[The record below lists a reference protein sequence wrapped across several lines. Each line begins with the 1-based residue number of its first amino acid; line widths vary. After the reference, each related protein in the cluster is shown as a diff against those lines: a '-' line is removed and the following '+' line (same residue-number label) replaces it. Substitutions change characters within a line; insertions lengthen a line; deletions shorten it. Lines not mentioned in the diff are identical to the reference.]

1 MMLTVKLYEE
11 DENVF
16 DNVED
21 AIKYMYETNFSR
33 DIEIYDISSDK
44 AFSKTKKIYEE
55 IKKYNKGKLLNEQ
68 ILPSNPYGYRG
79 IKGCLGV
86 QCYSIMLGTYERNHN
101 CIALFSGHN
110 SDVLDTSTESAD
122 LTPSLKALSSLAMLG
137 RFI

>member
-110 SDVLDTSTESAD
+110 SDVLDISIESAD

-137 RFI
+137 KFI

>member
-79 IKGCLGV
+79 IKGCLGIH
-86 QCYSIMLGTYERNHN
+86 CYSIMLGTYERNHN

-137 RFI
+137 KFI